1 MKDYLKTINIKNFTT
16 QSGKVYDIP
25 LTYEVFGQDL
35 YTAPVVLVN
44 HALTGNSAVTGEL
57 GWWKEA
63 IGEGKPVDT
72 NTYTI
77 LAFNIPGNGYD
88 GFLIDNPKDFVTK
101 NIAQLFLQGL
111 EALNINEL
119 YAIIGGS
126 LGGGIGWEMLGLKNN
141 LAQNFIPVATD
152 WKTSD
157 WLYAQ
162 CLVQDFL
169 LTQSDRPL
177 QKARIHAMLCYRTPQ
192 SLNERF
198 GNKIHEDKELRKSE
212 DWLNFHGERLNE
224 RFTLSAYSMMNQLLS
239 TIETVKVNNK
249 SFEQLAAIKANIFI
263 VSVDSDLFFPASEDH
278 HTYTELSKIKN
289 NIKHFI
295 INSVHGHDA
304 FLMEYEQLN
313 NILHN
318 IFKK

>member
-1 MKDYLKTINIKNFTT
+1 MKDYLNTINIKNFTT

-35 YTAPVVLVN
+35 YAAPVVLVN
-44 HALTGNSAVTGEL
+44 HALTGNSAVTGEI

-63 IGEGKPVDT
+63 IGKGKPVDT
-72 NTYTI
+72 DVYTI

-88 GFLIDNPKDFVTK
+88 GFLIDSPKDFVAGD
-101 NIAQLFLQGL
+101 IARLFLLGL
-111 EALNINEL
+111 EQLDIKEL
-119 YAIIGGS
+119 FAIIGGS
-126 LGGGIGWEMLGLKNN
+126 LGGGIGWEMLNVNNN

-162 CLVQDFL
+162 CMVQDFL
-169 LTQSDRPL
+169 LNQQDKPL

-224 RFTLSAYSMMNQLLS
+224 RFTLSAYKIMNQLLS
-239 TIETVKVNNK
+239 TIETVKVNEN
-249 SFEQLAAIKANIFI
+249 SFEKLAKIKANIFI
-263 VSVDSDLFFPASEDH
+263 ISVDSDLFFPASEDES
-278 HTYTELSKIKN
+278 TYKELKKLKD
-289 NIKHFI
+289 NITHFI

>member
-1 MKDYLKTINIKNFTT
+1 M
-16 QSGKVYDIP
+16 
-25 LTYEVFGQDL
+25 
-35 YTAPVVLVN
+35 
-44 HALTGNSAVTGEL
+44 
-57 GWWKEA
+57 
-63 IGEGKPVDT
+63 DT
-72 NTYTI
+72 DVYTI

-88 GFLIDNPKDFVTK
+88 GFLIDNPKDFVAGD
-101 NIAQLFLQGL
+101 IARLFLLGL
-111 EALNINEL
+111 EQLDIKEL
-119 YAIIGGS
+119 FAIIGGS
-126 LGGGIGWEMLGLKNN
+126 LGGGIGWEMLNVNNN

-162 CLVQDFL
+162 CMVQDFL
-169 LTQSDRPL
+169 LNQQDKPL

-224 RFTLSAYSMMNQLLS
+224 RFTLSAYKIMNQLLS
-239 TIETVKVNNK
+239 TIETVKVNEN
-249 SFEQLAAIKANIFI
+249 SFEKLAKIKANIFI
-263 VSVDSDLFFPASEDH
+263 VSVDSDLFFPASEDES
-278 HTYTELSKIKN
+278 TYKELKKLKD
-289 NIKHFI
+289 NITHFI

>member
-1 MKDYLKTINIKNFTT
+1 MKDYLNTINIKNFTT

-35 YTAPVVLVN
+35 YAAPVVLVN
-44 HALTGNSAVTGEL
+44 HALTGNSAVTGEI

-63 IGEGKPVDT
+63 IGKGKPVDT
-72 NTYTI
+72 DVYTI

-88 GFLIDNPKDFVTK
+88 GFLIDNPKDFVAGD
-101 NIAQLFLQGL
+101 IARLFLLGL
-111 EALNINEL
+111 EQLNIKEL
-119 YAIIGGS
+119 FAIIGGS
-126 LGGGIGWEMLGLKNN
+126 LGGGIGWEMLNVNNN

-162 CLVQDFL
+162 CMVQDFL
-169 LTQSDRPL
+169 LNQQDKPL

-224 RFTLSAYSMMNQLLS
+224 RFTLSAYKIMNQLLS
-239 TIETVKVNNK
+239 TIETVKVNEN
-249 SFEQLAAIKANIFI
+249 SFEQLAKIKANIFI
-263 VSVDSDLFFPASEDH
+263 VSVDSDLFFPASEDEA
-278 HTYTELSKIKN
+278 TYKELKKLKD
-289 NIKHFI
+289 NITHFI

>member
-1 MKDYLKTINIKNFTT
+1 MKDYLNTINIKNFTT

-35 YTAPVVLVN
+35 YAAPVVLVN
-44 HALTGNSAVTGEL
+44 HALTGNSAVTGEI

-63 IGEGKPVDT
+63 IGKGKPVDT
-72 NTYTI
+72 DVYTI

-88 GFLIDNPKDFVTK
+88 GFLIDNPKDFVAGD
-101 NIAQLFLQGL
+101 IARLFLLGL
-111 EALNINEL
+111 EQLKIKEL
-119 YAIIGGS
+119 FAIIGGS
-126 LGGGIGWEMLGLKNN
+126 LGGGIGWEMLNVNNN

-162 CLVQDFL
+162 CMVQDFL
-169 LTQSDRPL
+169 LNQQDKPL

-224 RFTLSAYSMMNQLLS
+224 RFTLSAYKIMNQLLS
-239 TIETVKVNNK
+239 TIETVKVNEN
-249 SFEQLAAIKANIFI
+249 SFEKLAKIKANIFI
-263 VSVDSDLFFPASEDH
+263 VSVDSDLFFPASEDES
-278 HTYTELSKIKN
+278 TYKELKKLKD
-289 NIKHFI
+289 NITHFI

>member
-1 MKDYLKTINIKNFTT
+1 MKDYLNTINIKNFTT

-35 YTAPVVLVN
+35 YAAPVVLVN
-44 HALTGNSAVTGEL
+44 HALTGNSAVTGEI

-63 IGEGKPVDT
+63 IGKGKPVDT
-72 NTYTI
+72 DVYTI

-88 GFLIDNPKDFVTK
+88 GFLIDNPKDFVAED
-101 NIAQLFLQGL
+101 IARLFLLGL
-111 EALNINEL
+111 EQLDIKEL
-119 YAIIGGS
+119 FAIIGGS
-126 LGGGIGWEMLGLKNN
+126 LGGGIGWEMLNVNNN

-162 CLVQDFL
+162 CMVQDFL
-169 LTQSDRPL
+169 LNQQDKPL

-224 RFTLSAYSMMNQLLS
+224 RFTLSAYKIMNQLLS
-239 TIETVKVNNK
+239 TIETVKVNEN
-249 SFEQLAAIKANIFI
+249 SFEKLAKIKANIFI
-263 VSVDSDLFFPASEDH
+263 ISVDSDLFFPASEDES
-278 HTYTELSKIKN
+278 TYKELKKLKD
-289 NIKHFI
+289 NITHFI

>member
-1 MKDYLKTINIKNFTT
+1 MKDYLNTINIKNFTT

-35 YTAPVVLVN
+35 YAAPVVLVN
-44 HALTGNSAVTGEL
+44 HALTGNSAVTGEI

-63 IGEGKPVDT
+63 IGKGKPVDT
-72 NTYTI
+72 DVYTI

-88 GFLIDNPKDFVTK
+88 GFLIDNPKDFVAGD
-101 NIAQLFLQGL
+101 IARLFLLGL
-111 EALNINEL
+111 EQLDIKEL
-119 YAIIGGS
+119 FAIIGGS
-126 LGGGIGWEMLGLKNN
+126 LGGGIGWEMLNVNNN

-162 CLVQDFL
+162 CMVQDFL
-169 LTQSDRPL
+169 LNQQDKPL

-224 RFTLSAYSMMNQLLS
+224 RFTLSAYKIMNQLLS
-239 TIETVKVNNK
+239 TIETVKVNEN
-249 SFEQLAAIKANIFI
+249 SFEKLAKIKANIFI
-263 VSVDSDLFFPASEDH
+263 VSVDSDLFFPASEDES
-278 HTYTELSKIKN
+278 TYKELKKLKE
-289 NIKHFI
+289 NITHFI

-304 FLMEYEQLN
+304 FLMEYKQLN

>member
-1 MKDYLKTINIKNFTT
+1 MKDYLNTINIKNFTT

-35 YTAPVVLVN
+35 YAAPVVLVN
-44 HALTGNSAVTGEL
+44 HALTGNSAVTGEI

-63 IGEGKPVDT
+63 IGKGKPVDT
-72 NTYTI
+72 DVYTI

-88 GFLIDNPKDFVTK
+88 GFLIDNPKDFVAGD
-101 NIAQLFLQGL
+101 IARLFLLGL
-111 EALNINEL
+111 EQLKIKEL
-119 YAIIGGS
+119 FAIIGGS
-126 LGGGIGWEMLGLKNN
+126 LGGGIGWEMLNLNNN

-162 CLVQDFL
+162 CMVQDFL
-169 LTQSDRPL
+169 LNQQDKPL

-224 RFTLSAYSMMNQLLS
+224 RFTLSAYKIMNQLLS
-239 TIETVKVNNK
+239 TIETVKVNEN
-249 SFEQLAAIKANIFI
+249 SFEKLAKIKANIFI
-263 VSVDSDLFFPASEDH
+263 VSVDSDLFFPASEDEN
-278 HTYTELSKIKN
+278 TYKELKKLKD
-289 NIKHFI
+289 NITHFI

>member
-1 MKDYLKTINIKNFTT
+1 MKDYLNTINIKNFTT

-35 YTAPVVLVN
+35 YAAPVVLVN
-44 HALTGNSAVTGEL
+44 HALTGNSAVTGEI

-63 IGEGKPVDT
+63 IGKGKPVDT
-72 NTYTI
+72 DVYTI

-88 GFLIDNPKDFVTK
+88 GFLIDNPKDFVAGD
-101 NIAQLFLQGL
+101 IARLFLLGL
-111 EALNINEL
+111 EQLDIKEL
-119 YAIIGGS
+119 FAIIGGS
-126 LGGGIGWEMLGLKNN
+126 LGGGIGWEMLNVNNN

-162 CLVQDFL
+162 CMVQDFL
-169 LTQSDRPL
+169 LNQQDKPL

-224 RFTLSAYSMMNQLLS
+224 RFTLSAYKIMNQLLS
-239 TIETVKVNNK
+239 TIETVKVNEN
-249 SFEQLAAIKANIFI
+249 SFEKLAKIKANIFI
-263 VSVDSDLFFPASEDH
+263 ISVDSDLFFPASEDES
-278 HTYTELSKIKN
+278 TYKELKKLKD
-289 NIKHFI
+289 NITHFI